1 MLRILIAC
9 FTLLIFAMPAQAVI
23 QFKDGW
29 DSVENSNVKKYS
41 KAEATKYLRDKS
53 DGLRKI
59 IDGPQ
64 ACVLQVTKGCHQ
76 PADPHFTSNGVLSTP
91 KCKVASIYVG
101 SKSIHTRCP

>member
-1 MLRILIAC
+1 MVRILVAC
-9 FTLLIFAMPAQAVI
+9 FMLLVAAMPAQAVI
-23 QFKDGW
+23 TFQDGW
-29 DSVENSNVKKYS
+29 NSDENSNAKEYS
-41 KAEATKYLRDKS
+41 KAEATEYLLNKS
-53 DGLRKI
+53 DDLRAI
-59 IDGPQ
+59 IDGPK